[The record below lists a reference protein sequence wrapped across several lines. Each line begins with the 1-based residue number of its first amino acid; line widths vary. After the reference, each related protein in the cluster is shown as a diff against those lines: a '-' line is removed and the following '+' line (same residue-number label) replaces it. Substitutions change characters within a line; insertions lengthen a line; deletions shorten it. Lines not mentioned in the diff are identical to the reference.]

1 MSTIGALHVAA
12 HEGRKE
18 MREAEDQYTCFV
30 PEWHENQRGSRFV
43 KDVHINYVQFVRVLK
58 VLGFFRYDV
67 DDNYMI
73 VRIKD
78 NVLEV
83 MNKTKIIDEFIQHIH
98 NIPADH
104 YLSGAEEKVLNKLI
118 ANQSRWFGDDVLKR
132 LRRDTPIVFNK
143 DTEHKAFFYYQNGF
157 VEVTKN
163 GVEFK
168 DYSKM
173 PKYIYFV
180 DGEECES
187 PKVIWKSQVL
197 QRDFK
202 AFKKEEFYKHDT
214 HQFLMNIAKRD
225 QPDRI
230 DALQRLLGYL
240 MHRFFQKKLKA
251 VLLTDSNLSDKAEG
265 RSGKTLVGRFLQNML
280 NPSANAKAAVEMN
293 GKEWKFDN
301 PFKYQML
308 DLDTQLVILNDVRR
322 KFRFE
327 WLYNDIV
334 DGVER
339 QRKTEMPIKI
349 NVKFLIPTN
358 ETIEMSSG
366 SSKDRVVEFELSN
379 HYNYKHQPEH
389 DFNGR
394 WFFGNVW
401 SVEDWQ
407 LFDNVM
413 LECLRLFL
421 EKGLPTNIKSIN
433 LERRKLLD
441 ETAQEFI
448 NFMDDKISGNAEK
461 PIILN
466 NVGTE
471 LDLANWYNKKE
482 LYEEFKLQYSDFSK
496 LSSKGFTSWV
506 DKYSE
511 YSGNVGKLEKSRS
524 NSVEKLYFYKIT
536 DNSQPTQEV
545 VQNNKEGGGLP
556 F

>member
-1 MSTIGALHVAA
+1 MNTIGALYVAA
-12 HEGRKE
+12 SEGLNDKRTQI
-18 MREAEDQYTCFV
+18 DQYTCFI
-30 PEWHENQRGSRFV
+30 PEWSENAQGNKFV
-43 KDVHINYVQFVRVLK
+43 KEVHINYVQFVRVLK
-58 VLGFFRYDV
+58 WLGFFRYDV
-67 DDNYMI
+67 DDNNYMI
-73 VRIKD
+73 VRVKD

-83 MNKTKIIDEFIQHIH
+83 MNKTKIIDIFIEHI
-98 NIPADH
+98 NAIPSDH
-104 YLSGAEEKVLNKLI
+104 YLSGAEEKILNKLI
-118 ANQSRWFGDDVLKR
+118 ANQSRWFSDDNLKR
-132 LRRDTPIVFNK
+132 LRRESPIVFNK
-143 DTEHKAFFYYQNGF
+143 DTEHKAYFYYQNGF
-157 VEVTKN
+157 VEVTKK
-163 GVEFK
+163 GILFL
-168 DYSKM
+168 DYTKM
-173 PKYIYFV
+173 PKYTYY
-180 DGEECES
+180 DNGSEYEAT
-187 PKVIWKSQVL
+187 KVIWKSQVL
-197 QRDFK
+197 NRDFK
-202 AFKKEEFYKHDT
+202 AVSKTEFVKHDT
-214 HQFLMNIAKRD
+214 YQFLMNIAKRD

-240 MHRFFQKKLKA
+240 MHRFFSKKLKA

-265 RSGKTLVGRFLQNML
+265 RSGKTLVGRFLQKML
-280 NPSANAKAAVEMN
+280 NPNDSNKAAVEMN

-339 QRKTEMPIKI
+339 QRKTEMPIKL

-394 WFFGNVW
+394 WFFGTTWNLI
-401 SVEDWQ
+401 DWQ
-407 LFDNVM
+407 MFDNVM

-448 NFMDDKISGNAEK
+448 NFMDDKIIGNVEK
-461 PIILN
+461 PIVLN
-466 NVGTE
+466 VVGTSI
-471 LDLANWYNKKE
+471 DFCNWYNKKE
-482 LYEEFKLQYSDFSK
+482 LYEEFKSVYSDFSK
-496 LSSKGFTSWV
+496 LSSKAFTSWV
-506 DKYSE
+506 DKYVE
-511 YSGNVGKLEKSRS
+511 YSGNVGKLDKIRS
-524 NSVEKLYFYKIT
+524 NSIEKLYFYKIN
-536 DNSQPTQEV
+536 DNTKTQPPVFVEDIPEFL
-545 VQNNKEGGGLP
+545 K
-556 F
+556 